1 MVIMMSELIDFF
13 LGAAV
18 CCGLIAAI
26 LFLADFL
33 RA

>member
-1 MVIMMSELIDFF
+1 MSELVDFF

-18 CCGLIAAI
+18 CCGALAAI

-33 RA
+33 GV

>member
-1 MVIMMSELIDFF
+1 MNELIDFF

-18 CCGLIAAI
+18 CCGALAAI

-33 RA
+33 R

>member
-1 MVIMMSELIDFF
+1 MSELIDFF

-26 LFLADFL
+26 LFLADFFG
-33 RA
+33 A

>member
-1 MVIMMSELIDFF
+1 MNELIDFF

-18 CCGLIAAI
+18 TCGLIAAF

-33 RA
+33 GA